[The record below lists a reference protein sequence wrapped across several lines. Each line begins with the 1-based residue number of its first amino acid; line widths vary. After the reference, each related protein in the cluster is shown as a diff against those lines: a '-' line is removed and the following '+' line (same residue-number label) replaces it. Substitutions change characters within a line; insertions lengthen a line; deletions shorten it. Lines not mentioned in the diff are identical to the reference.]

1 MPVSIDGVADTL
13 KLIRKFDPALNKA
26 MNKEIKAAM
35 IPIRDTARSYV
46 AEPYPNYLRNW
57 AKPGKG
63 RFPEYNAS
71 VIRQGIIY
79 RQGATKGNAQGI
91 ANVYYVANTSGPGG
105 IYEIAGTVHPDGRPT
120 HHEVKSRHKF
130 NKRTYIVQTKH
141 DSNSNN
147 PDAGRQFI
155 RGLGPIYGSG
165 KSHRG
170 RLIYKAWYKD
180 NGKAY
185 LAVIRAIENTTKSFN
200 QKSFDL
206 AA

>member
-13 KLIRKFDPALNKA
+13 KLIRKFDPELNKA

-35 IPIRDTARSYV
+35 IPIRDEARGYV
-46 AEPYPNYLRNW
+46 ADPFPGYLRNW
-57 AKPGKG
+57 AKPNKG
-63 RFPEYNAS
+63 QFPEYDANT
-71 VIRQGIIY
+71 IRKGIIY
-79 RQGATKGNAQGI
+79 RQGATK
-91 ANVYYVANTSGPGG
+91 ANNKGYVSMYYVRNSSPAGG
-105 IYEIAGTVHPDGRPT
+105 IYEIAGTVNPNGRPT
-120 HHEVKSRHKF
+120 FHTVQSRHRF
-130 NKRTYIVQTKH
+130 NKRTYTVQTKH

-155 RGLGPIYGSG
+155 RALGPIYGSG
-165 KSHRG
+165 RSHRG

-185 LAVIRAIENTTKSFN
+185 TAVIKAIEKTVNSFN
-200 QKSFDL
+200 QQSFTL